1 MSTPIATEYSTD
13 TIKGMYNQFHAMLG
27 SRMPYEYQPKT
38 TLNYKYN
45 CFPAEIGNG
54 GTYSNVPN
62 GTPAIAYFGVG
73 IRGFYN
79 ITADDEIS
87 PLSQP
92 YRPKATELDLYHPI
106 PIRCIPKA
114 YDLTDSERAKYR
126 LRTEVTID
134 GKTYVCYWLK
144 TLEFGDKIN
153 IIQIDGTGAET
164 DYDTNSNIETN
175 LTPTPSAPTTP
186 DVVTGSSK
194 VVIAAEVICEIS
206 GEEILEA
213 INVMYHGDLR
223 RAKISEWGIYSGGDA
238 TAQFTDNNGTKH
250 DYTEALYVQL
260 AAKRCTTGVDLS
272 NSASVQREI
281 LTIQNG
287 NLLLLD

>member
-13 TIKGMYNQFHAMLG
+13 TIMGMTNQFHAMFG
-27 SRMPYEYQPKT
+27 GRFPYEYKPES
-38 TLNYKYN
+38 TLNFKYN
-45 CFPAEIGNG
+45 CFAPTAATSGYN
-54 GTYSNVPN
+54 NVPT
-62 GTPAIAYFGVG
+62 GIPSIAYFGVG

-92 YRPKATELDLYHPI
+92 YRPKATELDLYRPI
-106 PIRCIPKA
+106 PIRCVPEA
-114 YDLTDSERAKYR
+114 YDLKADERVKYR
-126 LRTEVTID
+126 LRTKMTID
-134 GKTYVCYWLK
+134 GKSYVCYWLK
-144 TLEFGDKIN
+144 VLEFGERIN
-153 IIQIDGTGAET
+153 IVKIDSTGAES
-164 DYDTNSNIETN
+164 DYDDSINNAAN
-175 LTPTPSAPTTP
+175 LTPTPTAPTTP
-186 DVVTGSSK
+186 DVITGSSK
-194 VVIAAEVICEIS
+194 VVIAAEVTCEIT

-213 INVMYHGDLR
+213 VNVIYHGDLR

-238 TAQFTDNNGTKH
+238 LATFPDAAGNNQN
-250 DYTEALYVQL
+250 YTEALYVQL

-272 NSASVQREI
+272 NSASVQREV